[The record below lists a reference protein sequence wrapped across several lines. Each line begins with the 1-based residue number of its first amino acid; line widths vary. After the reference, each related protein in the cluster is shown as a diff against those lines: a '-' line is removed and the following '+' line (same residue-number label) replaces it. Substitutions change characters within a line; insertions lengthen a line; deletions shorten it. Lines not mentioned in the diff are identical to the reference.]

1 MSVKK
6 DIEVGVGP
14 AKAQRK
20 AGKYVVETPKGRL
33 EFDNQEEIMHLRLAL
48 DALVQQEWQEI
59 QEERKAKGQKTYVEY
74 RGGEVVKAE

>member
-1 MSVKK
+1 MSAKK

-14 AKAQRK
+14 AKARRK

-33 EFDNQEEIMHLRLAL
+33 EFDSQEEIMHLRLAL

-74 RGGEVVKAE
+74 RGEEVVKTE